1 VWLDTVRIA
10 RDLGDVSAL
19 LPEGVHSLADAPYPL
34 HDSIVGALHF
44 LKFEELPKDEQ
55 PPKRI
60 WFNNEA
66 MRAWVADVER
76 RRKEK
81 YETGGSEPSGP
92 TDDNDAA
99 NDLLVG

>member
-19 LPEGVHSLADAPYPL
+19 LPEGVRSLADAPYPV
-34 HDSIVGALHF
+34 HDAIVAALHF
-44 LKFEELPKDEQ
+44 LKYEELPKDEQ

-60 WFNNEA
+60 WFDGEA
-66 MRAWVADVER
+66 MQQWVANVER

-81 YETGGSEPSGP
+81 YSGKDEPSGP
-92 TDDNDAA
+92 TEENDAA
-99 NDLLVG
+99 DDLLVG